1 MKPPKGTFPHVVT
14 TPREVSGSYHHQCAE
29 QRPRTLWST
38 CGPLRTQADPGGPSR
53 FHRSLERVLFRGLKS
68 PRFLESD
75 FKKRGGFMPD
85 DDRLNAAVSRAGFG
99 PAVSVGCT
107 SAAQS
112 GRSLGYARQL
122 SADGIEKVIFWPR
135 TIFRAAD
142 VSQKAKSLRTK
153 TTTGLRAGGRTKS
166 RRSAMFDR
174 QLFVRE

>member
-75 FKKRGGFMPD
+75 FKKRGGFTPD
-85 DDRLNAAVSRAGFG
+85 DDRLNAAASRAGVYPREKLVRIECCASPFG
-99 PAVSVGCT
+99 QRAFDPLIDNAGITVLFG
-107 SAAQS
+107 AIGPYRHEAM
-112 GRSLGYARQL
+112 L
-122 SADGIEKVIFWPR
+122 SSTP
-135 TIFRAAD
+135 
-142 VSQKAKSLRTK
+142 
-153 TTTGLRAGGRTKS
+153 S
-166 RRSAMFDR
+166 RRIR
-174 QLFVRE
+174 P